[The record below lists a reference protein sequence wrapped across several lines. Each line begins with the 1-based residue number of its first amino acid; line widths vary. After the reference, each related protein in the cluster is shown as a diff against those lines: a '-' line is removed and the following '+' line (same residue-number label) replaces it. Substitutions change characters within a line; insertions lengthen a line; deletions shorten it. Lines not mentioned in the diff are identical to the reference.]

1 MKLKSLW
8 LSLLSLVIVFSLVGC
23 SPEAST
29 SEARKTGDGKIKVTF
44 WHAMNGTPGD
54 LIKSMVDKYNASQSK
69 YFVEA
74 SYQGTY
80 EEALTKL
87 KAVGGTKEAPTIM
100 QAQEIAT
107 KYMID
112 SGFVQP
118 VQDFIDKDN
127 YDLSKLEENILGYYQ
142 VNGKLYSMPFNTS
155 NSILFYNKDKFK
167 AAGLDPENPP
177 TTYAEIREAAK
188 KLTNSN
194 DKGFSLVIYGW
205 FVEQLLANQGA
216 DMVDHGNGRDAL
228 ATKSLLD
235 SKQSLEI
242 FKWLDDMNKDGSI
255 GNYGRKFDDVRA
267 AFRAGKVAMFLDST
281 AGTPGNVKD
290 VPFQVGTAFMPSPD
304 GKNNGVIVG
313 GASLWIMNSVAEE
326 EKEGA
331 WDFMKFMTQ
340 PETQAEWAAGT
351 GYFPITKAAYDQ
363 QVLKDTYAK
372 YPQFTTAVKQ
382 LQQTKLSSATKGAL
396 ISVFPEA
403 RLEVAT
409 AIERVYKGEDPQKV
423 VDELNKKVTGLIEEN
438 NKVSQ
443 K

>member
-118 VQDFIDKDN
+118 VQDFIVKDN

-188 KLTNSN
+188 KN
-194 DKGFSLVIYGW
+194 
-205 FVEQLLANQGA
+205 
-216 DMVDHGNGRDAL
+216 
-228 ATKSLLD
+228 
-235 SKQSLEI
+235 
-242 FKWLDDMNKDGSI
+242 
-255 GNYGRKFDDVRA
+255 
-267 AFRAGKVAMFLDST
+267 
-281 AGTPGNVKD
+281 
-290 VPFQVGTAFMPSPD
+290 
-304 GKNNGVIVG
+304 
-313 GASLWIMNSVAEE
+313 
-326 EKEGA
+326 
-331 WDFMKFMTQ
+331 
-340 PETQAEWAAGT
+340 
-351 GYFPITKAAYDQ
+351 
-363 QVLKDTYAK
+363 
-372 YPQFTTAVKQ
+372 
-382 LQQTKLSSATKGAL
+382 
-396 ISVFPEA
+396 
-403 RLEVAT
+403 
-409 AIERVYKGEDPQKV
+409 
-423 VDELNKKVTGLIEEN
+423 
-438 NKVSQ
+438 
-443 K
+443 